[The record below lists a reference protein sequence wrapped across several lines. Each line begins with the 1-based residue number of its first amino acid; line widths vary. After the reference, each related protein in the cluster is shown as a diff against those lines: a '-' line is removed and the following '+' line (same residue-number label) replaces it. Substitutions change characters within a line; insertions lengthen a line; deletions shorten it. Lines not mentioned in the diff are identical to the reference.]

1 MKVLLVGVAAGSQA
15 IVTKVLAA
23 QGHQP
28 LVTDDGARG
37 LEILQ
42 KDLPALVV
50 VEDPLAGMT
59 AADFCR
65 RVRASRCGADLVIL
79 VIANGESALSDVLD
93 AGATDLYTTS
103 LGSAALETR
112 LLIAE
117 RLVGEHAR
125 LRNRELRFRR
135 LFESGVAGV
144 TVWDLDG
151 KLKEV
156 NDAFLAMLGYTR
168 EDMRKGLLTW
178 ESITPPERLAADT
191 EARAQLSS
199 TGFLPP
205 REREYLHKKGRRI
218 PALVGSA
225 ALEGTSECISYV
237 TDISMGKRREEAI
250 RASEEQYRA
259 LFDQSPFSKFLYEQE
274 TLRFLA
280 VNDAAVR
287 HYGYSR
293 EEFLKMTVESIRPPD
308 DAGHVTKLCA
318 TEPGAQSV
326 TQRRHVKKD
335 GTLIDVE
342 VTGHEL
348 VLGATPCCIAVA
360 LDVTERNRMEGQIRQ
375 AQKME
380 AIGNLAGGVAH
391 DFNNLLSII
400 LSYSEMLAA
409 DLPVGDPMRDD
420 LGEISKAGER
430 AAGLT
435 RQLLAFSRRQ
445 ILQPRILDLNTVV
458 GGVAKMLRRLVGEDV
473 ELDCVS
479 GAALGTVSADPGQV
493 EQVVMNLVVNA
504 RDAMPDGGKL
514 TIETSNVELDST
526 YAADHPGVEPGA
538 YVMLAVTDTGTGMDR
553 ATRERIFEPFFTTK
567 EEGKGTGLGL
577 STVFGIVRQS
587 GGSIGVDSELGE
599 GTTIKV
605 YLPQADPASGDAPE
619 VAKEVQT
626 RRGSETILLVED
638 EEQVRALTRTI
649 LERHG
654 YHVLEAQSGGD
665 ALLLCEQ
672 HKTAIHLLLTDV
684 VMRRMS
690 GRTLAA
696 RLASLRPEMKVL
708 YMSGYTDDAIIRHG
722 LLNSDVAF
730 LQKPFTGATL
740 IRKLGEVLDSQSAGV
755 AIGPTTYPP
764 PFEGDE
770 SDDGH
775 LHPGADSGTFGIAD
789 RKPPRA
795 GWR

>member
-15 IVTKVLAA
+15 IVAKVLTA
-23 QGHQP
+23 QGHEP
-28 LVTDDGARG
+28 LMTADGARG
-37 LEILQ
+37 LEILE
-42 KDLPALVV
+42 KDSPVLVV
-50 VEDPLAGMT
+50 VEDPLADMT
-59 AADFCR
+59 AAEFCR
-65 RVRASRCGADLVIL
+65 RTRAAPWGGDAVIL
-79 VIANGESALSDVLD
+79 VITSGDNELVDVLD
-93 AGATDLYTTS
+93 AGATDLYMTS

-112 LLIAE
+112 LLIAQ
-117 RLVGEHAR
+117 RLVRQHAR

-144 TVWDLDG
+144 TIWDFDG

-156 NDAFLAMLGYTR
+156 NDAFLNMLGYTR
-168 EDMRKGLLTW
+168 QEMHGGQLTW
-178 ESITPPERLAADT
+178 EIITPPDRLAADT
-191 EARAQLSS
+191 EARAQLRS

-205 REREYLHKKGRRI
+205 REREFLHKDGRRI
-218 PALVGSA
+218 ATLVGSA

-237 TDISMGKRREEAI
+237 TDISIRKRREEAL

-280 VNDAAVR
+280 VNDAAIR

-293 EEFLKMTVESIRPPD
+293 EEFLRMTVENIRARD
-308 DAGHVTKLCA
+308 GAGPVTKLSA
-318 TEPGAQSV
+318 TDPGAQGV

-375 AQKME
+375 TQKME

-400 LSYSEMLAA
+400 LSYSQMLAA
-409 DLPVGDPMRDD
+409 DLQPGDRMRDD
-420 LGEISKAGER
+420 LNEISKAGER

-435 RQLLAFSRRQ
+435 RQLLAFSRQQ
-445 ILQPRILDLNTVV
+445 ILQPRILDLNAVV
-458 GGVAKMLRRLVGEDV
+458 SGVAKMLRRLVGEDV
-473 ELDCVS
+473 EVNVLS

-514 TIETSNVELDST
+514 TVETCNVELDSA

-538 YVMLAVTDTGTGMDR
+538 YVMLAVTDTGMGMDR

-567 EEGKGTGLGL
+567 EKGKGTGLGL

-587 GGSIGVDSELGE
+587 GGSIGVYSELGE

-605 YLPQADPASGDAPE
+605 YLPQADPSCGAAVEAVKD
-619 VAKEVQT
+619 VQT
-626 RRGSETILLVED
+626 RRGTETVLLVED

-649 LERHG
+649 LERNG

-672 HKTAIHLLLTDV
+672 HKTMIHLLLTDV

-690 GRTLAA
+690 GRALAA
-696 RLASLRPEMKVL
+696 RLACLRPEMKVL
-708 YMSGYTDDAIIRHG
+708 YMSGYTDDAIVRHG

-730 LQKPFTGATL
+730 LQKPFTPATL
-740 IRKLGEVLDSQSAGV
+740 TRKLREVLESQSAGV
-755 AIGPTTYPP
+755 AIRNTTYPP
-764 PFEGDE
+764 PLEGDE
-770 SDDGH
+770 GDSR
-775 LHPGADSGTFGIAD
+775 LAPGSASGTFGVAD
-789 RKPPRA
+789 RKPPRRA
-795 GWR
+795 GER